1 MKKYA
6 ILIAVF
12 IFLPLIFTS
21 STAQNGY
28 DLFQKALAKER
39 GEGNLEE
46 AISLYQKV
54 VDEASDKSLAAK
66 AQLRIGICY
75 EKLGRKEAQKAFQKV
90 VDNYPS
96 QTETV
101 KVAKEKLS
109 ILMKAQTII
118 EKGDKEFK
126 ITKFHSEKRGSGR
139 LSPDGKKLALIR
151 EDYTED
157 TESIYI
163 RDIASGKEVHLVDE
177 LSVGIDPF
185 LCWSPDSKTIAY
197 VDFARMCTLK
207 VVSIRGGPPRTIIKK
222 DPESPDYGFILPSC
236 WTSDGKRIVFKD
248 YSRGLFSIPAAG
260 GEWEEI
266 YAYSSAEE
274 AKQRKLDRM
283 TLSPD
288 GKYIAYE
295 SEQNGNR
302 DIYVMPV
309 KGGESVRI
317 TDNITN
323 DRRPFWSY
331 DGKWLA
337 FYSARTG
344 ESEIWV
350 VGITSDGEPV
360 GKPFQVTRGGARG
373 GVWTKEGKISYT
385 TWKIISHLFTANT
398 DGSEEI
404 QLTKIND
411 WNASP
416 RWSPDGESIA
426 FATDYGESDMGAI
439 WIVPAKGGDEK
450 FLTIGRSPC
459 WSPDGKMIAFN
470 TRRGFSE
477 RNKAK
482 ISIIPVEGGKPKEL
496 LAFDGDLG
504 WLDWSPNGKH
514 IAFSYSRGKDTKNPI
529 PDSRMDIIDIYI
541 ISVDGG
547 EPKRLTKMDKKGF
560 KFTSSRWSPDGKKIA
575 FRSMDFSQAG
585 LEGKGEPMG
594 IWTIDVRSGDHKLI
608 ITGLDAWRFCW
619 SPDGRYIISSKHEED
634 SKEQWMMD
642 HRLYRVYAEGG
653 KPEKLNIMGK
663 GPDFS
668 PDGKKIVFSRT
679 IQSGDEYW
687 LVENFLPKNKEEG
700 KGGRR

>member
-1 MKKYA
+1 MSLKKIF
-6 ILIAVF
+6 ILIA
-12 IFLPLIFTS
+12 FTAAILMAFGFQNS
-21 STAQNGY
+21 SEYKVLFEKAKFTMETKG
-28 DLFQKALAKER
+28 DLKGAIKLFSEIIKKYPDER
-39 GEGNLEE
+39 E
-46 AISLYQKV
+46 Y
-54 VDEASDKSLAAK
+54 AAK
-66 AQLRIGICY
+66 SQLYIGLCY
-75 EKLGRKEAQKAFQKV
+75 EKLGMKEAQKAFQKV
-90 VDNYPS
+90 IDNYPS

-109 ILMKAQTII
+109 ILIRAQTVIK
-118 EKGDKEFK
+118 KGDKEFK

-177 LSVGIDPF
+177 LAVGIDSF

-207 VVSIRGGPPRTIIKK
+207 VVSIKGGPPRTIIKK
-222 DPESPDYGFILPSC
+222 DPESSDYGFILPSS

-260 GEWEEI
+260 GEWGEI

-404 QLTKIND
+404 QLTKINN
-411 WNASP
+411 WNAHP

-439 WIVPAKGGDEK
+439 WIVPAKGGDEE

-459 WSPDGKMIAFN
+459 WSPDGKMIAFIVP
-470 TRRGFSE
+470 RIFPE
-477 RNKAK
+477 IKAK

-529 PDSRMDIIDIYI
+529 PDSRIDIIDIYI

-547 EPKRLTKMDKKGF
+547 EPMRLTKMDKKGF
-560 KFTSSRWSPDGKKIA
+560 KFTSSRWSPDGKEIA
-575 FRSMDFSQAG
+575 FRSMDFSQAAW
-585 LEGKGEPMG
+585 EGKGEQMG
-594 IWTIDVRSGDHKLI
+594 IWTINVRSGDHKLI
-608 ITGLDAWRFCW
+608 TTGLDAWRFCW

-642 HRLYRVYAEGG
+642 HKLYRVSAEGG
-653 KPEKLNIMGK
+653 KPEKLNIMGQA
-663 GPDFS
+663 PDFS

-679 IQSGDEYW
+679 IQSGDEFW
-687 LVENFLPKNKEEG
+687 LVENFLPKEKN
-700 KGGRR
+700 